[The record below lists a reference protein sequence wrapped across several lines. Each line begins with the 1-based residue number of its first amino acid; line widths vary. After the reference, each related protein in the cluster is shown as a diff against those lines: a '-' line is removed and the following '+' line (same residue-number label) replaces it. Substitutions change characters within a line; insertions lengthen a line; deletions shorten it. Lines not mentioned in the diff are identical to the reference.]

1 MVSPLVLIV
10 GRRTEGGRGLRTP
23 GYSSGRLYCDAV
35 ARAGGVPLVLP
46 PVSSLIERLD
56 GVLDR
61 VDGVLL
67 HGGVDIDPKRYG
79 QSVVDPNVYGV
90 DRELDD
96 VEFEVLSRA
105 IDRDLPTLAVCRGFQ
120 VLNVERGGTLVQHI
134 DDDPHRDVFHEVEST
149 AGSRVSRACGTTR
162 PARCH
167 SFHHQA
173 VEQLGAGLV
182 VTGRA
187 PDGVVEAIEMVDRRW
202 VVGVQWHP
210 EDTAVDD
217 PEQQGL
223 FDELVAEC
231 LRRAPGTGA

>member
-1 MVSPLVLIV
+1 MVAPLVLIV
-10 GRRTEGGRGLRTP
+10 GRRTEGGKGLRTP

-67 HGGVDIDPKRYG
+67 HGGVDIDPGRYG

-90 DRELDD
+90 SGELDD
-96 VEFEVLSRA
+96 VEFAVLSRA
-105 IDRDLPTLAVCRGFQ
+105 IERDLPTLAVCRGFQ

-134 DDDPHRDVFHEVEST
+134 DGDPHRDVFHEVELDADT
-149 AGSRVSRACGTTR
+149 RVSRACGTSR
-162 PARCH
+162 AARCH

-173 VEQLGAGLV
+173 VEHLGAGLV

-187 PDGVVEAIEMVDRRW
+187 ADGVVEAIEMVDRRW

-223 FDELVAEC
+223 FDGLVAEC